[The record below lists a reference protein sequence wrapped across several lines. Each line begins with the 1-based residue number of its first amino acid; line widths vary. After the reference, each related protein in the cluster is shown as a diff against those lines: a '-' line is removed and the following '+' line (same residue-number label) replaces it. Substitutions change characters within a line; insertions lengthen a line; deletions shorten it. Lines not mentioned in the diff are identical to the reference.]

1 MGRVKCWK
9 LQRRAV
15 KRSIAAVS
23 SRAPRRHYACRDP
36 IAERNSMA
44 VHGYLDERYAR
55 AKEEAKAA
63 VMQVLA
69 VKSLLAQPA

>member
-1 MGRVKCWK
+1 MP
-9 LQRRAV
+9 AV
-15 KRSIAAVS
+15 IRS
-23 SRAPRRHYACRDP
+23 PRGT
-36 IAERNSMA
+36 SMT
-44 VHGYLDERYAR
+44 VHGYLDEMWAR

>member
-1 MGRVKCWK
+1 MP
-9 LQRRAV
+9 AV
-15 KRSIAAVS
+15 IHS
-23 SRAPRRHYACRDP
+23 PRGT
-36 IAERNSMA
+36 SVT
-44 VHGYLDERYAR
+44 VHGYLDEMRAR